1 MGYSLHAGM
10 VIVADGTDARA
21 ERLDRVLTVDPGVGV
36 ARHAKAQSVPT
47 VLLAGS
53 LGEGHEELYQHGV
66 ASILCIS
73 DGAMTFQQA
82 LSRTGTMLEGTA
94 ERAVRLFLLSP

>member
-1 MGYSLHAGM
+1 M
-10 VIVADGTDARA
+10 
-21 ERLDRVLTVDPGVGV
+21 GV
-36 ARHAKAQSVPT
+36 ARHAKAHSVPT

-73 DGAMTFQQA
+73 DGAMSFQQA
-82 LSRTGTMLEGTA
+82 LSRTGAMLEGTA
-94 ERAVRLFLLSP
+94 ERAMRLFLISP